1 MIRLLCVCAALI
13 AALAGCAGAPGPVS
27 PDVRTGGALPDSPRT
42 VEGAVPLS
50 DALIMTHADQARLL
64 QEALDRFFAPW
75 SPDHV
80 IRPPE
85 EAFWGVEVFGKKKG
99 FAENLQPYPRERWDR
114 LVALQDM
121 AAYPSRAVPA
131 VITRNTAQRVL
142 PSNRPF
148 FLDPALP
155 GEGFPFDYFQNS
167 ALWLGTPVLVTH
179 ASLDGAWLFV
189 ETGFSY
195 GWIRRE
201 DAATVDDAFMAG
213 YRNGDMAA
221 VLGDDT
227 PLAQGDAYLGQ
238 AHIGAIFPVHATR
251 SDGLEV
257 MVPLRDADGRA
268 KIGLAALTH
277 SQAAPMPL
285 PWTSRTAARLADAMA
300 GQLYGWGG
308 MFENRDCSAAMR
320 DLLLP
325 FGIWLPR
332 NSSMQART
340 GAVVEFD
347 GMTPR
352 EKLDVIGTQG
362 RPFSTLIWMP
372 GHIGLYLGRDARGEP
387 LMLHN
392 IWGVRTILPSG
403 AEGRAIIGRLAVTTL
418 RPAEER
424 NDVAADSFLN
434 RVGGITF
441 LAPHGP
447 SAP

>member
-1 MIRLLCVCAALI
+1 MIRLLCAW
-13 AALAGCAGAPGPVS
+13 AALAVALTGCAPAPGPVS
-27 PDVRTGGALPDSPRT
+27 PGLRAGAVVLDAPRT
-42 VEGAVPLS
+42 VEAAVPLS
-50 DALIMTHADQARLL
+50 DIPIMGPADQARQL
-64 QEALDRFFAPW
+64 EDALERFFAPW
-75 SPDHV
+75 RPDRV
-80 IRPPE
+80 VRPRD
-85 EAFWGVEVFGKKKG
+85 EAFWGVDIFGKKQG
-99 FAENLQPYPRERWDR
+99 FAEHLQPYPRERWDR

-121 AAYPSRAVPA
+121 ATYPSMAVPA

-167 ALWLGTPVLVTH
+167 ALWLGTPILITH

-201 DAATVDDAFMAG
+201 DAATVDDAFMTG

-227 PLAQGDAYLGQ
+227 PLAQGGAYLGQ

-251 SDGLEV
+251 RDGLEV

-277 SQAAPMPL
+277 GQAAPMPL

-332 NSSMQART
+332 NSSMQARA

-347 GMTPR
+347 AMTAP
-352 EKLDVIGTQG
+352 EKLDAIGSRG
-362 RPFSTLIWMP
+362 RPFATLIWMP

-424 NDVAADSFLN
+424 DDVAADSFLN

-441 LAPHGP
+441 LAPHRP